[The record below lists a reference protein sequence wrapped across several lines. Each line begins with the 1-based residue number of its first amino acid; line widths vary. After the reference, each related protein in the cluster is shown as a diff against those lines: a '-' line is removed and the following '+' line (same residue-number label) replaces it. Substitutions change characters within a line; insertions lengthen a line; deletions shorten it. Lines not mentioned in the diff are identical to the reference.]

1 MAKKNEEAQ
10 SEWEKLKHSISQKR
24 GKRVGG
30 NELSWDK
37 DLSGN
42 ALLVLNFVAASFY
55 DRPRLI
61 RFSSTPQL
69 KSLSPSVHI
78 QVGKAPAVVTWSL
91 RPSSRADKFVW
102 TVDDDELG
110 VQKTL
115 TSAELS
121 DAVETKLANYP
132 GCS

>member
-1 MAKKNEEAQ
+1 MDKKDEEAQ
-10 SEWEKLKHSISQKR
+10 SEWEKLKHLISQKR

-37 DLSGN
+37 DSFGK
-42 ALLVLNFVAASFY
+42 ALVGPNFWATELL